1 LGITSGTTT
10 VGTST
15 YGYTINGEA
24 ASESDGVITGAVGT
38 DVEGLQIEILGNATG
53 DLGTISFSR
62 GIAVQVNSLI
72 TDLLASD
79 GLIEARLDGL
89 NSSVKDLSS
98 QRDALELRA
107 NALEK
112 RYRNQFNGLE
122 TLIAQ
127 LNTTQTYLSQ
137 ALSGFV
143 EPNTTLRK

>member
-1 LGITSGTTT
+1 M
-10 VGTST
+10 
-15 YGYTINGEA
+15 
-24 ASESDGVITGAVGT
+24 
-38 DVEGLQIEILGNATG
+38 
-53 DLGTISFSR
+53 
-62 GIAVQVNSLI
+62 QVNSLI

-89 NSSVKDLSS
+89 NNSVDDLAG

-112 RYRNQFNGLE
+112 RYRAQFNGLE
-122 TLIAQ
+122 TLISQ